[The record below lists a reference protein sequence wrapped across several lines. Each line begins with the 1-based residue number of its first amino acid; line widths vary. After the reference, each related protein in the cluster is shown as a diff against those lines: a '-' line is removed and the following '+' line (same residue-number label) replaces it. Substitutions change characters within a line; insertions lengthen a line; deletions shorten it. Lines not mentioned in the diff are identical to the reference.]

1 MTVGV
6 TNDQQKRALLLYQA
20 GAETQ
25 KILKVISEAGND
37 YVSAM
42 KKLDD
47 YFTPKKNIDYEVF
60 QFRQTTQHCGGETI
74 DQFVTRLRKLAV
86 HCEFA
91 DIDRELRSMIIQNC
105 ESKHLRRYA
114 L

>member
-25 KILKVISEAGND
+25 KIFKVISEAGND

-74 DQFVTRLRKLAV
+74 D
-86 HCEFA
+86 
-91 DIDRELRSMIIQNC
+91 
-105 ESKHLRRYA
+105 
-114 L
+114 

>member
-6 TNDQQKRALLLYQA
+6 TDDQQKRALLLYQA

-25 KILKVISEAGND
+25 KIFKVIPEAGNN
-37 YVSAM
+37 YASAM

-47 YFTPKKNIDYEVF
+47 YFTPNKNIEFEVF
-60 QFRQTTQHCGGETI
+60 QFRQTAQHDGETI
-74 DQFVTRLRKLAV
+74 DQFVTWLRKLAV

-105 ESKHLRRYA
+105 KTPKTICVTRR
-114 L
+114 